1 MCQRGQAKI
10 NPERSFRGPRRSNN
24 RHLEHRPRAQDDGG
38 IRRQCEEA
46 PLIAMGTPDP
56 YMPVVTGGEVRGP
69 FNRTGIFVR
78 GVLDEKVRH
87 ELQTPGSR
95 HSRAASIFRPALHS
109 QSTDALAQ
117 QRP

>member
-1 MCQRGQAKI
+1 MLKRMA
-10 NPERSFRGPRRSNN
+10 E
-24 RHLEHRPRAQDDGG
+24 LEDSVKKH
-38 IRRQCEEA
+38 